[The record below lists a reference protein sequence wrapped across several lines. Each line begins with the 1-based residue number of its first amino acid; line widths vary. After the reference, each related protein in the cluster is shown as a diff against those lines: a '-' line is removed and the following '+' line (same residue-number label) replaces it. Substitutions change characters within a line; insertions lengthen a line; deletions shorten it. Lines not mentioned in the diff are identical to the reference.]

1 MLSLLLS
8 SVYKQSYI
16 FIYFQKNLLNVF
28 KQYFSNCNR
37 SWRVTTQFDSKN
49 IFRLETA
56 VINGAPTVFIDKE
69 LIYMLG
75 LQHIILSM
83 YKCHKFSYFFWRTI
97 REDKSIFVA
106 FLRRLYYSVTHN
118 QWCPFSLLWG
128 RYAYWDPITLVVQY
142 LVCSEPHWTTTSCP
156 VSLTRQL
163 VFHRAR
169 QLKC

>member
-1 MLSLLLS
+1 MISWKKWGVKILPDKKSVWLWHSLLSPFFSLFEIVYPIHPLWHWGFWQIS
-8 SVYKQSYI
+8 S
-16 FIYFQKNLLNVF
+16 FEMR
-28 KQYFSNCNR
+28 R
-37 SWRVTTQFDSKN
+37 S
-49 IFRLETA
+49 
-56 VINGAPTVFIDKE
+56 
-69 LIYMLG
+69 LG
-75 LQHIILSM
+75 LTQHHLTLK
-83 YKCHKFSYFFWRTI
+83 YEAWKETEHEEKWLHRVEFCSYNSCNAYLT
-97 REDKSIFVA
+97 FVA

-118 QWCPFSLLWG
+118 QWCPFGLLWG